1 MGPLALLLVAPV
13 AVVGLLLLATLVQ
26 RHPAY
31 GAFASYIMVLLQWDF
46 PVQLPVITLGGNN
59 IFFPDLVAIILT
71 LVMLNNSRTLFRNLG
86 WVTLPWALFA
96 LCIFVGVARGIS
108 EYGLGLAINEGRSL
122 LLPLVATGWAMSID
136 WTDETAHRVLIRPL
150 QVVGWLLVVLAGY
163 HALRYGLGTAS
174 SNFIDIDGVAQSGRV
189 LMQNQALVLGI
200 AALLALRQWD
210 TTGNRRYLL
219 TFVAFIAVVAVSQQR
234 TVWSAVAA
242 ALGVLMLFG
251 WPRLRRVLLLG
262 AVVVVV
268 TVLFAPSLPLVADL
282 MKSFADQTTYDARL
296 ASWAQL
302 INQSVASGPVAV
314 WFGQPFGSGYVRLEP
329 NGLIATFSPHN
340 WYLLLFLR
348 TGLVGLIA
356 YSTAAG
362 YAILKLLSTQKSAA
376 ALSILV
382 AVMVFCWSY
391 GFSWTFSVPAGWALT
406 TAYRAQRL
414 ADRPKMS
421 PPLNLTSTMVVGK

>member
-1 MGPLALLLVAPV
+1 MGPLALLLIAPV
-13 AVVGLLLLATLVQ
+13 AVVALLLLAALVQ

-31 GAFASYIMVLLQWDF
+31 GAFGSYIMVLLQWDF
-46 PVQLPVITLGGNN
+46 PVQLPVVTLGGNN

-71 LVMLNNSRTLFRNLG
+71 LVMLNNWRTLLRNLG

-96 LCIFVGVARGIS
+96 LCISLGVVRGIN
-108 EYGLGLAINEGRSL
+108 EFGLGLAINEGRSL
-122 LLPLVATGWAMSID
+122 LLPLIATGWAMSID
-136 WTDETAHRVLIRPL
+136 WTDEKTRSVLIGPL

-210 TTGNRRYLL
+210 TTGDRRYLL
-219 TFVAFIAVVAVSQQR
+219 TFVVFIGVVAVSQQR

-268 TVLFAPSLPLVADL
+268 TVLFAPSLPLVADI
-282 MKSFADQTTYDARL
+282 MKSFSDQTTYDARL

-302 INQSVASGPVAV
+302 ISQSVASGPVAV

-356 YSTAAG
+356 YSTAGA

-376 ALSILV
+376 ALSVLA

-391 GFSWTFSVPAGWALT
+391 GFSWTFCIPAGWALA
-406 TAYRAQRL
+406 TAYRAKRSTGNL
-414 ADRPKMS
+414 ES
-421 PPLNLTSTMVVGK
+421 PLPVPLTSTLVVRK